1 MITNNGKE
9 IVAKYLLGQAPSFAS
24 HIAAGCGSRPLSTE
38 DSVVIS
44 PTKKS
49 LDFEVFRVPISSKG
63 FIKEDGVEK
72 IVFKAEMP
80 TNQRFQLSEV
90 GLFPAQSNALA
101 GKYDSKLLVTFT
113 PSETWSYVKNGSA
126 SAVPYLNEA
135 LDQDNVLSNIS
146 ISQSVVFINSD
157 ATIFNNS
164 DRKNRQEPPRFL
176 NRSLMVSGS
185 TSMISEDFTID
196 ENSYSIENSSLSF
209 DLSQNLPTDQIKF
222 ALSLVSKTATTN
234 SNPDNVRIVL
244 EFINNI
250 SNSNAESPKAV
261 GRFDLPSSSF
271 ISGGET
277 NRYITVSKNISD
289 FIKDDTFSFANINLI
304 KLYVSVL
311 NSDVPTNNY
320 FVILDGIRI
329 DNISTPNPLYSMIG
343 YNLIVTEDGL
353 PILKSEN
360 TNNYIEYRFGIGVD
374 G

>member
-9 IVAKYLLGQAPSFAS
+9 IIAKYLLGQAPSFAS
-24 HIAAGCGSRPLSTE
+24 YIAAGCGARPLATGNTTS
-38 DSVVIS
+38 IS

-80 TNQRFQLSEV
+80 TNQRFQISEV
-90 GLFPAQSNALA
+90 GLFPSQSNAVA

-113 PSETWSYVKNGSA
+113 PSENWSYVLNGSA

-146 ISQSVVFINSD
+146 VSQSVAFINSD
-157 ATIFNNS
+157 ATVFNNS
-164 DRKNRQEPPRFL
+164 DRKNRQEPPRYL

-185 TSMISEDFTID
+185 TSMISESFVIGP
-196 ENSYSIENSSLSF
+196 NSYSLENSNLSF
-209 DLSQNLPTDQIKF
+209 DLSQNLPTDQIKL
-222 ALSLVSKTATTN
+222 ALSLVSKTAANNTN
-234 SNPDNVRIVL
+234 PTNVRIVL
-244 EFINNI
+244 QFVNNI
-250 SNSNAESPKAV
+250 SNTNVESPKALL
-261 GRFDLPSSSF
+261 RIDLPSSSF
-271 ISGGET
+271 VSGGST
-277 NRYITVSKNISD
+277 NRYITVTKNLSD
-289 FIKDDTFSFANINLI
+289 FIKDDTFSFANINLVKI
-304 KLYVSVL
+304 NVSVL
-311 NSDVPTNNY
+311 SSGSPTNNY
-320 FVILDGIRI
+320 FVILDGIRL

-343 YNLIVTEDGL
+343 YNIITTEDGL

-360 TNNYIEYRFGIGVD
+360 TNNYVEYRFGIGVD

>member
-1 MITNNGKE
+1 MITDNGKE

-146 ISQSVVFINSD
+146 VSQSVVFINSD

-185 TSMISEDFTID
+185 TSMISENFTID

-311 NSDVPTNNY
+311 SSDVPTNNY

>member
-9 IVAKYLLGQAPSFAS
+9 IIAKYLLGQAPSFAS
-24 HIAAGCGSRPLSTE
+24 YIAAGCGVRPLATGNTTS
-38 DSVVIS
+38 IS

-80 TNQRFQLSEV
+80 TNQRFQISEV
-90 GLFPAQSNALA
+90 GLFPSQSNAVA

-113 PSETWSYVKNGSA
+113 PSENWSYVLNGSA

-146 ISQSVVFINSD
+146 VSQSVAFINSD
-157 ATIFNNS
+157 ATVFNNS
-164 DRKNRQEPPRFL
+164 DRKNRQEPPRYL

-185 TSMISEDFTID
+185 TSMISESFVIGP
-196 ENSYSIENSSLSF
+196 NSYSLENSNLSF
-209 DLSQNLPTDQIKF
+209 DLSQNLPTDQIKL
-222 ALSLVSKTATTN
+222 ALSLVSKTATNNTN
-234 SNPDNVRIVL
+234 PTNVRIVL
-244 EFINNI
+244 QFVNNI
-250 SNSNAESPKAV
+250 SNTNVESPKALL
-261 GRFDLPSSSF
+261 RIDLPSSSF
-271 ISGGET
+271 VSGAST
-277 NRYITVSKNISD
+277 NRYITVTKNLSD
-289 FIKDDTFSFANINLI
+289 FIKDDTFSFANINLVKI
-304 KLYVSVL
+304 NVSVL
-311 NSDVPTNNY
+311 SSGSPTNNY
-320 FVILDGIRI
+320 FVILDGIRL

-343 YNLIVTEDGL
+343 YNIITTEDGL

-360 TNNYIEYRFGIGVD
+360 TNNYVEYRFGIGVD

>member
-146 ISQSVVFINSD
+146 VSQSVVFINSD

-311 NSDVPTNNY
+311 SFGVPTNNY

-353 PILKSEN
+353 PILKAEN

>member
-146 ISQSVVFINSD
+146 VSQSVVFINSD

-185 TSMISEDFTID
+185 TSMISENFTID

-311 NSDVPTNNY
+311 SSDVPTNNY

>member
-9 IVAKYLLGQAPSFAS
+9 IVAKYLLGQAPTFAS
-24 HIAAGCGSRPLSTE
+24 YIAAGCGAKPLSTL
-38 DSVVIS
+38 DSVIIS

-146 ISQSVVFINSD
+146 VSQSVSFINSD
-157 ATIFNNS
+157 ATIFNNN

-185 TSMISEDFTID
+185 ASIISEDFTID
-196 ENSYSIENSSLSF
+196 ENSYSIENSNISF
-209 DLSQNLPTDQIKF
+209 DLSQNLPTDQIKL

-244 EFINNI
+244 QFINNI
-250 SNSNAESPKAV
+250 SNSPAESPKALL
-261 GRFDLPSSSF
+261 RFDLPSSSF
-271 ISGGET
+271 VSGGEI
-277 NRYITVSKNISD
+277 NRYITVSKNLSD
-289 FIKDDTFSFANINLI
+289 FVKDDTFSFANVNLI

-311 NSDVPTNNY
+311 NSEVPTNNY

-343 YNLIVTEDGL
+343 YNLIITEDGL
-353 PILKSEN
+353 PILKAEN
-360 TNNYIEYRFGIGVD
+360 TNNYVEYRFGIGVD

>member
-24 HIAAGCGSRPLSTE
+24 HIAAGCGSRPLSSE

-146 ISQSVVFINSD
+146 VSQSVVFINSD

-311 NSDVPTNNY
+311 SSGVPTNNY

>member
-9 IVAKYLLGQAPSFAS
+9 IIAKYLLGQAPAFAS
-24 HIAAGCGSRPLSTE
+24 YIAAGCGARPLATGNTVS
-38 DSVVIS
+38 IS

-80 TNQRFQLSEV
+80 TNQRFQISEV
-90 GLFPAQSNALA
+90 GLFPSQSNAVA

-113 PSETWSYVKNGSA
+113 PSETWSYVLNGSA

-135 LDQDNVLSNIS
+135 LDQNNVLSNIS
-146 ISQSVVFINSD
+146 VSQSVAFINSD
-157 ATIFNNS
+157 ATVFNNS
-164 DRKNRQEPPRFL
+164 SRKNRQEPPRYL

-185 TSMISEDFTID
+185 TSMIG
-196 ENSYSIENSSLSF
+196 ENFVIGPDSYSIENSNISF
-209 DLSQNLPTDQIKF
+209 DLSQNLPTDQIKLG
-222 ALSLVSKTATTN
+222 LSLISKNAATN
-234 SNPDNVRIVL
+234 SNPDNVRIVMQ
-244 EFINNI
+244 FVNNI
-250 SNSNAESPKAV
+250 SNVNIESPKALL
-261 GRFDLPSSSF
+261 RIDLPASTF
-271 ISGGET
+271 TSGANI
-277 NRYITVSKNISD
+277 NRYITVTKTLSD

-304 KLYVSVL
+304 KINVSVL
-311 NSDVPTNNY
+311 NSGIPTNNY

-343 YNLIVTEDGL
+343 YNVITTEDGL

-360 TNNYIEYRFGIGVD
+360 TNNYVEYRFGIGVD

>member
-146 ISQSVVFINSD
+146 VSQSVAFINSD

-311 NSDVPTNNY
+311 SSGVPTNNY

-353 PILKSEN
+353 PILKAEN

>member
-9 IVAKYLLGQAPSFAS
+9 IIAKYLLGQAPTFAS
-24 HIAAGCGSRPLSTE
+24 HIAAGCGIRPLITGGTAT
-38 DSVVIS
+38 IS

-80 TNQRFQLSEV
+80 TNQRFQLTEV
-90 GLFPAQSNALA
+90 GLFPAQSNAVA

-113 PSETWSYVKNGSA
+113 PSETWSYVVNGSA
-126 SAVPYLNEA
+126 SPVLYLNEA

-146 ISQSVVFINSD
+146 LSQSVAFINSD
-157 ATIFNNS
+157 ATVFNNE

-185 TSMISEDFTID
+185 TSMISEDFVIGP
-196 ENSYSIENSSLSF
+196 NSYSLENSSLSF
-209 DLSQNLPTDQIKF
+209 DLSQNLPTDQIKL
-222 ALSLVSKTATTN
+222 ALSLVSKTATNNTN
-234 SNPDNVRIVL
+234 PTNVRIVL
-244 EFINNI
+244 QFVNNI
-250 SNSNAESPKAV
+250 SNTNVESPKALL
-261 GRFDLPSSSF
+261 RIDLPSSSF
-271 ISGGET
+271 VSGAST
-277 NRYITVSKNISD
+277 NRYITVTKTLSD

-304 KLYVSVL
+304 KINVSVL
-311 NSDVPTNNY
+311 SSGSPTNNY
-320 FVILDGIRI
+320 FVVLDGIRI

-343 YNLIVTEDGL
+343 YNIITTDNGL
-353 PILKSEN
+353 PILKAEN
-360 TNNYIEYRFGIGVD
+360 TNNYVEYRFGIGVD

>member
-146 ISQSVVFINSD
+146 VSQSVVFINSD

-311 NSDVPTNNY
+311 SSGVPTNNY

>member
-9 IVAKYLLGQAPSFAS
+9 IVAKYLLGQAPTFAS
-24 HIAAGCGSRPLSTE
+24 YIAAGCGAKPLSTL
-38 DSVVIS
+38 DSVIIS

-146 ISQSVVFINSD
+146 VSQSVSFINSD
-157 ATIFNNS
+157 ATIFNNN

-185 TSMISEDFTID
+185 ASIISEDFAID
-196 ENSYSIENSSLSF
+196 ENSYYIENSNISF
-209 DLSQNLPTDQIKF
+209 DLSQNLPTDQIKL

-244 EFINNI
+244 QFINNI
-250 SNSNAESPKAV
+250 SNSPAESPKALL
-261 GRFDLPSSSF
+261 RFDLPSSSF
-271 ISGGET
+271 VSGGET
-277 NRYITVSKNISD
+277 NRYITVSKNLSD
-289 FIKDDTFSFANINLI
+289 FVKDDTFSFANVNLI

-311 NSDVPTNNY
+311 NSEVPTNNY
-320 FVILDGIRI
+320 FIILDGIRI

-343 YNLIVTEDGL
+343 YNLIITEDGL
-353 PILKSEN
+353 PILKAEN
-360 TNNYIEYRFGIGVD
+360 TNNYVEYRFGIGVD

>member
-9 IVAKYLLGQAPSFAS
+9 IVAKYLLGQAPTFAS
-24 HIAAGCGSRPLSTE
+24 YIAAGCGAKPLSTL
-38 DSVVIS
+38 DSVIIS

-146 ISQSVVFINSD
+146 VSQSVSFINSD
-157 ATIFNNS
+157 ATIFNNN

-185 TSMISEDFTID
+185 ASIISEDFTID
-196 ENSYSIENSSLSF
+196 ENSYSIENSNISF
-209 DLSQNLPTDQIKF
+209 DLSQNLPTDQIKL

-244 EFINNI
+244 QFINNI
-250 SNSNAESPKAV
+250 SNSPAESPKALL
-261 GRFDLPSSSF
+261 RFDLPSSSF
-271 ISGGET
+271 VSGGET
-277 NRYITVSKNISD
+277 NRYITISKNLSD
-289 FIKDDTFSFANINLI
+289 FVKDDTFSFANVNLI

-311 NSDVPTNNY
+311 NSEVPTNNY

-343 YNLIVTEDGL
+343 YNLIITEDGL
-353 PILKSEN
+353 PILKAEN
-360 TNNYIEYRFGIGVD
+360 TNNYVEYRFGIGVD

>member
-146 ISQSVVFINSD
+146 VSQSVVFINSD

-250 SNSNAESPKAV
+250 SNSNSESPKAV

-311 NSDVPTNNY
+311 SSGVPTNNY

>member
-146 ISQSVVFINSD
+146 VSQSVVFINSD

-311 NSDVPTNNY
+311 SSGVPTNNY

-353 PILKSEN
+353 PILKAEN

>member
-9 IVAKYLLGQAPSFAS
+9 IIAKYLLGQAPTFAS
-24 HIAAGCGSRPLSTE
+24 HIAAGCGTRPLATGGTAT
-38 DSVVIS
+38 IS

-80 TNQRFQLSEV
+80 TNQRFQLTEV
-90 GLFPAQSNALA
+90 GLFPAQSNAVA
-101 GKYDSKLLVTFT
+101 SKYDSKLLVTFT
-113 PSETWSYVKNGSA
+113 PSETWSYLVNGSA
-126 SAVPYLNEA
+126 SPVLYLNEA

-146 ISQSVVFINSD
+146 LSQSVAFINSD
-157 ATIFNNS
+157 ATVFNNE

-185 TSMISEDFTID
+185 TSMISEDFVIGP
-196 ENSYSIENSSLSF
+196 NSYSLENSNLSF
-209 DLSQNLPTDQIKF
+209 DLSQNLPTDEIKL

-234 SNPDNVRIVL
+234 SNPDNVRIILQFV
-244 EFINNI
+244 NNI
-250 SNSNAESPKAV
+250 SNTNIESPKALL
-261 GRFDLPSSSF
+261 RIDLPSSNF
-271 ISGGET
+271 LSGGNT
-277 NRYITVSKNISD
+277 NRYITVTKTLSD

-304 KLYVSVL
+304 KINVSVL
-311 NSDVPTNNY
+311 NSGSPTNNY
-320 FVILDGIRI
+320 FVVLDGIRI

-343 YNLIVTEDGL
+343 YNIITTDNGL
-353 PILKSEN
+353 PILKAEN
-360 TNNYIEYRFGIGVD
+360 TNNYVEYRFGIGVD

>member
-146 ISQSVVFINSD
+146 VSQSVAFINSD

-311 NSDVPTNNY
+311 SSGVPTNNY

>member
-9 IVAKYLLGQAPSFAS
+9 IIAKYLLGQAPSFAS
-24 HIAAGCGSRPLSTE
+24 YIAAGCGARPLATGNTTS
-38 DSVVIS
+38 IS

-80 TNQRFQLSEV
+80 TNQRFQISEV
-90 GLFPAQSNALA
+90 GLFPSQSNAVA

-113 PSETWSYVKNGSA
+113 PSENWSYVLNGSA

-146 ISQSVVFINSD
+146 VSQSVAFINSD
-157 ATIFNNS
+157 ATVFNNS
-164 DRKNRQEPPRFL
+164 NRKNRQEPPRYL

-185 TSMISEDFTID
+185 TSMISESFVIGP
-196 ENSYSIENSSLSF
+196 NSYSLENSNLSF
-209 DLSQNLPTDQIKF
+209 DLSQNLPTDQIKL
-222 ALSLVSKTATTN
+222 ALSLVSKTAANNTN
-234 SNPDNVRIVL
+234 PTNVRIVL
-244 EFINNI
+244 QFVNNI
-250 SNSNAESPKAV
+250 SNTNVESPKALL
-261 GRFDLPSSSF
+261 RIDLPSSSF
-271 ISGGET
+271 VSGGST
-277 NRYITVSKNISD
+277 NRYITVTKNLSD
-289 FIKDDTFSFANINLI
+289 FIKDDTFSFANINLVKI
-304 KLYVSVL
+304 NVSVL
-311 NSDVPTNNY
+311 SSGSPTNNY
-320 FVILDGIRI
+320 FVILDGIRL

-343 YNLIVTEDGL
+343 YNIITTEDGL

-360 TNNYIEYRFGIGVD
+360 TNNYVEYRFGIGVD

>member
-9 IVAKYLLGQAPSFAS
+9 IIAKYLLGQAPTFAS
-24 HIAAGCGSRPLSTE
+24 HIAAGCGIKPLITGGTAT
-38 DSVVIS
+38 IS

-80 TNQRFQLSEV
+80 TNQRFQLTEV
-90 GLFPAQSNALA
+90 GLFPAQSNAVA

-113 PSETWSYVKNGSA
+113 PSETWSYVVNGSA
-126 SAVPYLNEA
+126 SPVLYLNEA

-146 ISQSVVFINSD
+146 LSQSVAFINSD
-157 ATIFNNS
+157 ATVFNNE

-185 TSMISEDFTID
+185 TSMISEDFVIGP
-196 ENSYSIENSSLSF
+196 NSYSLENSSLSF
-209 DLSQNLPTDQIKF
+209 DLSQNLPTDQIKL
-222 ALSLVSKTATTN
+222 ALSLVSKTATNDTN
-234 SNPDNVRIVL
+234 PTNVRIVL
-244 EFINNI
+244 QFVNNI
-250 SNSNAESPKAV
+250 SNTNVESPKALL
-261 GRFDLPSSSF
+261 RIDLPSSSF
-271 ISGGET
+271 VSGASP
-277 NRYITVSKNISD
+277 NRYITVTKTLSD

-304 KLYVSVL
+304 KINVSVL
-311 NSDVPTNNY
+311 SSGSPTNNY
-320 FVILDGIRI
+320 FVVLDGIRI

-343 YNLIVTEDGL
+343 YNIITTDDGL
-353 PILKSEN
+353 PILKAEN
-360 TNNYIEYRFGIGVD
+360 TNNYVEYRFGIGVD